1 MTTAPAKLHRVVIV
15 GAGFGGLEATF
26 GLRGAPVSITLIDRR
41 NHHLFQP
48 LLYQV
53 ATASLATSEIAWP
66 IRYLLRDRPE
76 VTTLFATVT
85 GVDPNNKQV
94 LLDDGDALPYDTL
107 VLATGARH
115 AYFGHDEWEPFA
127 PGLKTLED
135 ATTLRRRILVAF
147 ERAER
152 ETDPARRA
160 ALLTFVIVGAGPTGV
175 ELAGTIA
182 ELAQDTLPPDFRNID
197 THKSRVVLIEAGPRV
212 LAGFAD
218 DLSAYA
224 QAALEKIGV
233 EVMLGQAVTECTA
246 DGVMYGGQTLQ
257 AKTLIWAAGVR
268 ASPAAEWLDAPAD
281 RAGRLQVEPD
291 LTVPGHPDIFAVGDT
306 VMIAGPDGNPVPG
319 HRAGRQ
325 AAGTLCRGNHQ
336 DTAARRH
343 GDAVPLQACRQPG
356 ADRQA
361 AGGDRFRPLQAAR
374 HAGVVDLGHRAHLL
388 PDRPAQPLERRAELA
403 LDLRTRSARRAA
415 DHARQQ
421 QGGALSF
428 SGCAPVR
435 KNQRQTALS
444 ALRWPLHEYY
454 AAMQNAQLIC
464 KVRRCSVA
472 NKD

>member
-1 MTTAPAKLHRVVIV
+1 MTTQQARPAPPHRVVIV
-15 GAGFGGLEATF
+15 GAGFGGLEATHR
-26 GLRGAPVSITLIDRR
+26 LAGAPVRITLVDRR

-85 GVDPNNKQV
+85 GVDTEGKRV

-152 ETDPARRA
+152 ETDPQRRA

-197 THKSRVVLIEAGPRV
+197 THKARVVLIEAGPRV

-224 QAALEKIGV
+224 QRSLEGLGV
-233 EVMLGQAVTECTA
+233 EVMLGKAVTECSA
-246 DGVMYGGQTLQ
+246 DGVVYGGETLQ

-268 ASPAAEWLDAPAD
+268 ASPAAEWLGAAAD
-281 RAGRLQVEPD
+281 RAGRLQVKPD
-291 LTVPGHPDIFAVGDT
+291 LTVPGHPDIFAIGDT
-306 VMIAGPDGNPVPG
+306 IVIADPDGKPVPG
-319 HRAGRQ
+319 IAPAAKQQGRYV
-325 AAGTLCRGNHQ
+325 AESVKARLRGGTLGPFRYKHAGSLAQIGKRKAVIEFGRVKLRGTIAWWLWGIAHIYFLIGLRNRLSVAISWLWIHARDQ
-336 DTAARRH
+336 RAARLITQ
-343 GDAVPLQACRQPG
+343 GSSK
-356 ADRQA
+356 
-361 AGGDRFRPLQAAR
+361 
-374 HAGVVDLGHRAHLL
+374 VVR
-388 PDRPAQPLERRAELA
+388 
-403 LDLRTRSARRAA
+403 
-415 DHARQQ
+415 
-421 QGGALSF
+421 
-428 SGCAPVR
+428 
-435 KNQRQTALS
+435 
-444 ALRWPLHEYY
+444 
-454 AAMQNAQLIC
+454 
-464 KVRRCSVA
+464 
-472 NKD
+472 

>member
-1 MTTAPAKLHRVVIV
+1 MSTEQPGPTKPHRVVIV

-26 GLRGAPVSITLIDRR
+26 RLAGAPVQITLVDRR

-85 GVDPNNKQV
+85 GVDAQGKRV
-94 LLDDGDALPYDTL
+94 LLDDGDALSYDTL
-107 VLATGARH
+107 VLATCVRH

-152 ETDPARRA
+152 ESDPQRRA

-212 LAGFAD
+212 LAGFPD

-224 QAALEKIGV
+224 QRSLESIGV
-233 EVMLGQAVTECTA
+233 EVVLGQAVTECSA
-246 DGVMYGGQTLQ
+246 DHVVYGGKRLDT
-257 AKTLIWAAGVR
+257 TTIIWAAGVR
-268 ASPAAEWLDAPAD
+268 ASPAAEWLNAPAD
-281 RAGRLQVEPD
+281 RAGRLEVLPD
-291 LTVPGHPDIFAVGDT
+291 LTVPGHPDIFAIGDT
-306 VMIAGPDGNPVPG
+306 VAINGPDGKPVPG
-319 HRAGRQ
+319 IAPAAKQQGRYVAEAIKARLRGGEIAPFRYKHAGSLAQIGKRKAIIDFGRIKLRGSLAWWIWGIAHIYFLIGLRHRLSVALSWLWVYVRDQ
-325 AAGTLCRGNHQ
+325 R
-336 DTAARRH
+336 AARLITQ
-343 GDAVPLQACRQPG
+343 GSSK
-356 ADRQA
+356 
-361 AGGDRFRPLQAAR
+361 
-374 HAGVVDLGHRAHLL
+374 VVR
-388 PDRPAQPLERRAELA
+388 
-403 LDLRTRSARRAA
+403 
-415 DHARQQ
+415 
-421 QGGALSF
+421 
-428 SGCAPVR
+428 
-435 KNQRQTALS
+435 
-444 ALRWPLHEYY
+444 
-454 AAMQNAQLIC
+454 
-464 KVRRCSVA
+464 
-472 NKD
+472 

>member
-1 MTTAPAKLHRVVIV
+1 MTTGQPGPAKPHRVVIV

-26 GLRGAPVSITLIDRR
+26 RLAGAPVQITLVDRR

-66 IRYLLRDRPE
+66 IRHLLRDRPE

-85 GVDPNNKQV
+85 GVDADAKRV

-152 ETDPARRA
+152 ESDPQRRA

-197 THKSRVVLIEAGPRV
+197 THKTRVVLIEAGPRV

-224 QAALEKIGV
+224 QRSLENIGV
-233 EVMLGQAVTECTA
+233 EVVLGQAVTECSA
-246 DGVMYGGQTLQ
+246 DHVIYGGHRLDT
-257 AKTLIWAAGVR
+257 TTIIWAAGVR
-268 ASPAAEWLDAPAD
+268 ASPAAEWLDASAD
-281 RAGRLQVEPD
+281 RAGRLQVLPD
-291 LTVPGHPDIFAVGDT
+291 LTVSGHPDIFAIGDT
-306 VMIAGPDGNPVPG
+306 IAINGPDGKPVPG
-319 HRAGRQ
+319 IAPAAKQQGRYVADSIKARLRGGKIAAFHYKHAGSLAQIGKRKAVIDFGRFKLRGTIAWWIWGIAHIYFLIGLRHRLSVALSWLWIYMRDQ
-325 AAGTLCRGNHQ
+325 R
-336 DTAARRH
+336 AARLITQ
-343 GDAVPLQACRQPG
+343 GSSKV
-356 ADRQA
+356 
-361 AGGDRFRPLQAAR
+361 AR
-374 HAGVVDLGHRAHLL
+374 
-388 PDRPAQPLERRAELA
+388 
-403 LDLRTRSARRAA
+403 
-415 DHARQQ
+415 
-421 QGGALSF
+421 
-428 SGCAPVR
+428 
-435 KNQRQTALS
+435 
-444 ALRWPLHEYY
+444 
-454 AAMQNAQLIC
+454 
-464 KVRRCSVA
+464 
-472 NKD
+472 